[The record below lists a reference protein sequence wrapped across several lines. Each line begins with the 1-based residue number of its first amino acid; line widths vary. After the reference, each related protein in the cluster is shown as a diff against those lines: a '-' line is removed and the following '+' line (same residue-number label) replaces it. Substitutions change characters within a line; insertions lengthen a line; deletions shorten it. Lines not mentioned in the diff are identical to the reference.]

1 MFDLIIMAQLED
13 LEIIELTHRIE
24 RNKTYAFELRERG
37 KLSLKV
43 IGPVKILRRVEKV
56 DY

>member
-1 MFDLIIMAQLED
+1 MAQLED